1 MSLYPCFRGEDC
13 GIFATSGLPGPP
25 ITKVIHRMPAETRR
39 RRGGGGMGF
48 RCYNPCMNKHLA
60 ISLDPR
66 DRFAIERLV
75 RPLLDRTN
83 ARLLLFGSRARGDAR
98 RTSDID
104 LALSAAEPIPAEEMA
119 RLREA
124 LEESRVP
131 FRVDLVDCA
140 SIPLSLRQAIERE
153 GVAWP
158 V

>member
-1 MSLYPCFRGEDC
+1 
-13 GIFATSGLPGPP
+13 
-25 ITKVIHRMPAETRR
+25 
-39 RRGGGGMGF
+39 
-48 RCYNPCMNKHLA
+48 MNKHLA